1 MIATRQKYK
10 IKIVLMLTIAI
21 SRGKAFEEELDL
33 LKKSGYEINFR
44 ERELSI
50 SVDNL
55 VLWFLKPKDVPVW
68 VEGGVVDLGMVGLDI
83 LREKKYDILELLD
96 LKIGKC
102 RFSFARPKNKPVP
115 TSKVVIATK
124 FPNLSKK
131 YAEKYFSEFEIV
143 ELHGSVEIAPKVG
156 LSHIIADLVS
166 TGRTLLENDLEE
178 MVVLEEFSTYLISN
192 RASFVMKYEEIEKLV
207 LKLLQALG
215 EKDNFL
221 LRIMGTSID

>member
-1 MIATRQKYK
+1 
-10 IKIVLMLTIAI
+10 MLSLAV
-21 SRGKAFEEELDL
+21 SKGKAFDEELEL
-33 LKKSGYEINFR
+33 LQKAGYKISFKK
-44 ERELSI
+44 RELSI
-50 SVDNL
+50 SADNL

-83 LREKKYDILELLD
+83 LREGKYDVLELLD
-96 LKIGKC
+96 LKIGNC

-115 TSKVVIATK
+115 TSRVVIATK

-192 RASFVMKYEEIEKLV
+192 RASFVMKYEEIEKLI

-215 EKDNFL
+215 EEDNF
-221 LRIMGTSID
+221 IFHIINTSIGHL

>member
-1 MIATRQKYK
+1 
-10 IKIVLMLTIAI
+10 MLSLAV
-21 SRGKAFEEELDL
+21 SKGKAFDEELGL
-33 LKKSGYEINFR
+33 LQKAGYKINFR

-50 SVDNL
+50 YTDNI

-83 LREKKYDILELLD
+83 LRERKYDVLELID
-96 LKIGKC
+96 LKIGRC

-124 FPNLSKK
+124 FPNLSRK
-131 YAEKYFSEFEIV
+131 YAEKYFPEFEIV

-207 LKLLQALG
+207 LKLLEALG
-215 EKDNFL
+215 EKDNPIFH
-221 LRIMGTSID
+221 IIDTSIDHT

>member
-1 MIATRQKYK
+1 
-10 IKIVLMLTIAI
+10 MLSLAV
-21 SRGKAFEEELDL
+21 SKGKAFDEELEL
-33 LKKSGYEINFR
+33 LQKAGYKISFK

-50 SVDNL
+50 SADNL

-83 LREKKYDILELLD
+83 LREGKYDVLELLD
-96 LKIGKC
+96 LKIGNC

-115 TSKVVIATK
+115 TSRVVIATK

-192 RASFVMKYEEIEKLV
+192 RASFVMKYEEIEKLI

-215 EKDNFL
+215 EEDNF
-221 LRIMGTSID
+221 IFHIINTSIGHL

>member
-1 MIATRQKYK
+1 
-10 IKIVLMLTIAI
+10 MLSLAV
-21 SRGKAFEEELDL
+21 SKGKAFDEELEL
-33 LKKSGYEINFR
+33 LQKAGYKINFR

-83 LREKKYDILELLD
+83 LREGKYDVLELLD

-115 TSKVVIATK
+115 ISKVVIATK

-131 YAEKYFSEFEIV
+131 YAEKYFSEFEII

-192 RASFVMKYEEIEKLV
+192 RASFVMKYEEIERLI

-215 EKDNFL
+215 EEDNFIFH
-221 LRIMGTSID
+221 IMNTSIDHL

>member
-1 MIATRQKYK
+1 
-10 IKIVLMLTIAI
+10 MLSLAV
-21 SRGKAFEEELDL
+21 SKGKAFDEELEL
-33 LKKSGYEINFR
+33 LQKAGYKISFK

-50 SVDNL
+50 SADNL

-83 LREKKYDILELLD
+83 LREGKYDVLELLD

-102 RFSFARPKNKPVP
+102 RFSFARPKNKSVP
-115 TSKVVIATK
+115 ISKVVIATK

-131 YAEKYFSEFEIV
+131 YAEKYFSEFEII

-192 RASFVMKYEEIEKLV
+192 RASFVMKYEEIEKLI

-215 EKDNFL
+215 EEDNF
-221 LRIMGTSID
+221 IFHIINTSIGHL

>member
-1 MIATRQKYK
+1 
-10 IKIVLMLTIAI
+10 MLSLAV
-21 SRGKAFEEELDL
+21 SKGKAFDEELEL
-33 LKKSGYEINFR
+33 LQKAGYKISFK

-50 SVDNL
+50 SADNL

-83 LREKKYDILELLD
+83 LREGKYDVLELLD

-102 RFSFARPKNKPVP
+102 RFSFAHPKNKPVP
-115 TSKVVIATK
+115 ISKVVIATK

-131 YAEKYFSEFEIV
+131 YAEKYFSEFEII

-192 RASFVMKYEEIEKLV
+192 RASFVMKYEEIEKLI

-215 EKDNFL
+215 EEDNFIFH
-221 LRIMGTSID
+221 IMNTSIDHL

>member
-1 MIATRQKYK
+1 
-10 IKIVLMLTIAI
+10 MLSLAV
-21 SRGKAFEEELDL
+21 SKGKAFDEELEL
-33 LKKSGYEINFR
+33 LQKAGYKISFK

-50 SVDNL
+50 SADNL
-55 VLWFLKPKDVPVW
+55 ALWFLKPKDVPVW

-83 LREKKYDILELLD
+83 LREGKYDVLELLD

-115 TSKVVIATK
+115 TSRVVIATK

-131 YAEKYFSEFEIV
+131 YAEKYFSEFEII

-192 RASFVMKYEEIEKLV
+192 RASFVMKYEEIEKLI

-215 EKDNFL
+215 EEDNF
-221 LRIMGTSID
+221 IFHIINTSIGHL